1 MVTDVP
7 KGGCGGMA
15 SRLLVRASG
24 WTGQRSMGEA
34 ASWGAGGGGGEGGCG
49 ESKAAGGRASG
60 VGGAKKQPGP
70 GRRLILG
77 HLWSL
82 G

>member
-1 MVTDVP
+1 M
-7 KGGCGGMA
+7 GG
-15 SRLLVRASG
+15 R
-24 WTGQRSMGEA
+24 
-34 ASWGAGGGGGEGGCG
+34 GGEGGCG